1 MSKQNIECAIL
12 FADVAGSTKLY
23 ETMGDAAAQAIIAQA
38 LSVLTRITDTFRG
51 TVIKTIGDE
60 IMCRFSTVDD
70 ALQAASVMQDQI
82 KSAPVQGVPLAI
94 RIGLHYGP
102 VILDTTNGDVHGD
115 GVNIAA
121 RMAGIAKA
129 HQVITTGETVDRSS
143 PEIGART
150 RAYDRATVKGKAKA
164 IDVYEVLWGQEEDV
178 TRLGL
183 DSFTQIGD
191 AARQL
196 QLRYQNRELLLQPE
210 QANKVIG
217 RGQQCDLPVEA
228 DLASRAHCRLEY
240 SRGKFML
247 VDQSTNGTFVQTQ
260 DGKEVYLRREGLPL
274 WGKGVIS
281 LGKSVAEEQTHLIHF
296 LCQ

>member
-12 FADVAGSTKLY
+12 FADVAGSTRLY
-23 ETMGDAAAQAIIAQA
+23 ETLGDAAAQSAIAEA
-38 LSVLTRITDTFRG
+38 LSVLTKITNTFKG
-51 TVIKTIGDE
+51 TVVKTIGDE
-60 IMCRFSTVDD
+60 IMSRFSTVDD
-70 ALQAASVMQDQI
+70 ALQAACVMQDQI

-102 VILDTTNGDVHGD
+102 AILDTANGDVHGD
-115 GVNIAA
+115 GVNLAA

-150 RAYDRATVKGKAKA
+150 RVYDRATVKGKAKA

-196 QLRYQNRELLLQPE
+196 QLRYQDRELLLKPE

-247 VDQSTNGTFVQTQ
+247 VDQSTNGTFVRTQ

-274 WGKGVIS
+274 WGKGIIS
-281 LGKSVAEEQTHLIHF
+281 LGKSVADEPTHLIHF

>member
-12 FADVAGSTKLY
+12 FADVVGSTRLY
-23 ETMGDAAAQAIIAQA
+23 ETLGDVAAQTAIART
-38 LSVLTRITDTFRG
+38 LSMLAEITGTFKG
-51 TVIKTIGDE
+51 AVVKTIGDE
-60 IMCRFSTVDD
+60 IMCRFATADD
-70 ALQAASVMQDQI
+70 ALQAACVMQDQI
-82 KSAPVQGVPLAI
+82 KSTPVQGVPLAI

-102 VILDTTNGDVHGD
+102 VILDTVNGDVHGN

-121 RMAGIAKA
+121 RMAGIAQA
-129 HQVITTGETVDRSS
+129 HQVLTTHGTVERSS
-143 PEIGART
+143 PEVGAHARV
-150 RAYDRATVKGKAKA
+150 YDHTQVKGKAKA
-164 IDVYEVLWGQEEDV
+164 IDVYEVMWEREEDV

-183 DSFTQIGD
+183 HSLAQIGD
-191 AARQL
+191 AAKQL
-196 QLRYQNRELLLQPE
+196 QLRYQDRELLLHPE

-228 DLASRAHCRLEY
+228 DLASRAHCRFEY
-240 SRGKFML
+240 SRGKFIL

-260 DGKEVYLRREGLPL
+260 DSKEVYLRREGLPL

-281 LGKSVAEEQTHLIHF
+281 LGKSVADERDHLIYF